1 MSKESEET
9 HVKPTLERA
18 DLRYWR
24 IDPDP
29 RLRPQIVCYFV
40 ALPGA
45 PVIVKRTYEPEL
57 LLPDGYSEM
66 VFSLANRFQR
76 RAVGEC
82 KASEEVRASYLIGG
96 RSHSVLTRA
105 LGDLR
110 IIGVKLESHV
120 LRNMIRTPLSQFR
133 DATLSLRDLNDTALL
148 DLEDELAN
156 TNSVERIAAHL
167 NLFFLQR
174 RASLQCAD
182 AAVMRL
188 IQRIR
193 VQAGNVRIR
202 EWLRSLKADPRHFE
216 RRFCAWTGMTPKRFA
231 RIARFNR
238 SYAHLIHGE
247 VAQGALGLHLSDYY
261 DQSHF
266 HRDFK
271 YFTGMSPAAM
281 LNVATKPGMDIT
293 EHLLEVM

>member
-1 MSKESEET
+1 M
-9 HVKPTLERA
+9 KPTLERA

-40 ALPGA
+40 ALPGTVDTAKDAA
-45 PVIVKRTYEPEL
+45 PEAEL
-57 LLPDGYSEM
+57 LLPDGYSEI
-66 VFSLANRFQR
+66 VFSLANRFER
-76 RAVGEC
+76 YAVGET
-82 KASEEVRASYLIGG
+82 KPSEEVCASYLIGG

-105 LGDLR
+105 RGALR
-110 IIGVKLESHV
+110 LIGVKLESHV
-120 LRNMIRTPLSQFR
+120 LRNMIRTPLSEFR
-133 DATLSLRDLNDTALL
+133 DATLSLRDLNDMALL

-156 TNSVERIAAHL
+156 TECVERIAAHL
-167 NLFFLQR
+167 DLFFLRR
-174 RASLQCAD
+174 RASLHCAD
-182 AAVMRL
+182 SAVMRL
-188 IQRIR
+188 IHRIR
-193 VQAGNVRIR
+193 TQAGNVRIR
-202 EWLRSLKADPRHFE
+202 EWLHSLNADPRHFE

-238 SYAHLIHGE
+238 SYAHLIRGE
-247 VAQGALGLHLSDYY
+247 AAQGALGLHLSDYY

-281 LNVATKPGMDIT
+281 LNVETKPGMDIT

>member
-1 MSKESEET
+1 MN
-9 HVKPTLERA
+9 PTLERA

-29 RLRPQIVCYFV
+29 LLRPEVVCYFV
-40 ALPGA
+40 ALPPAAGVLA
-45 PVIVKRTYEPEL
+45 PPRAAEL

-66 VFSLANRFQR
+66 VFSLSNRFER
-76 RAVGEC
+76 FAVGE
-82 KASEEVRASYLIGG
+82 SRPREEVQASYLIGG

-110 IIGVKLESHV
+110 LIGVKLESQA
-120 LRNMIRTPLSQFR
+120 LRNLIRTPLSEFR
-133 DATLSLRDLNDTALL
+133 DATLSLRDLNHAGLL
-148 DLEDELAN
+148 DLEDALAN
-156 TNSVERIAAHL
+156 SHCVERIAAQL
-167 NLFFLQR
+167 DLFFLQR

-182 AAVMRL
+182 TLVSRL

-193 VQAGNVRIR
+193 ARAGDVRIR
-202 EWLRSLKADPRHFE
+202 EWLRAMSLDPRHFE
-216 RRFCAWTGMTPKRFA
+216 RRFCACTGMTPKRFA

-238 SYAHLIHGE
+238 SYAHLVRGQ
-247 VAQGALGLHLSDYY
+247 ARQGALGAHLDDYY

-266 HRDFK
+266 YRDFK
-271 YFTGMSPAAM
+271 YFTGITPAAK
-281 LNVATKPGMDIT
+281 LNAAVLQGTDIT

>member
-1 MSKESEET
+1 M
-9 HVKPTLERA
+9 KPTLERA

-40 ALPGA
+40 ALPPAGTRVEPA
-45 PVIVKRTYEPEL
+45 ALEPEL

-66 VFSLANRFQR
+66 VFSLTNRFER
-76 RAVGEC
+76 YAVGESKPC
-82 KASEEVRASYLIGG
+82 EEVRASYLIGG
-96 RSHSVLTRA
+96 RSHSVQTRNQ
-105 LGDLR
+105 GDLR

-120 LRNMIRTPLSQFR
+120 LRNMIRVPLSEFR
-133 DATLSLRDLNDTALL
+133 DATLSLRDLHDTALL

-156 TNSVERIAAHL
+156 TNCVERIAAHL
-167 NLFFLQR
+167 DLFFLRR
-174 RASLQCAD
+174 RASLLCTD
-182 AAVMRL
+182 TAVTRL
-188 IQRIR
+188 IHCIR
-193 VQAGNVRIR
+193 ARAGNVRIR
-202 EWLRSLKADPRHFE
+202 EWLRSLNADPRHFE

-247 VAQGALGLHLSDYY
+247 ASQGALGLHLSDYY

-271 YFTGMSPAAM
+271 YFTGMSLATKF
-281 LNVATKPGMDIT
+281 NVSKKPGMDIT

>member
-1 MSKESEET
+1 M
-9 HVKPTLERA
+9 KPTLERA

-29 RLRPQIVCYFV
+29 RLRPHIVCYFV
-40 ALPGA
+40 ALPGIAGAASGVA
-45 PVIVKRTYEPEL
+45 PEAEL

-66 VFSLANRFQR
+66 VFSLANCFERY
-76 RAVGEC
+76 AVGET
-82 KASEEVRASYLIGG
+82 KSREEVRASYLIGG

-110 IIGVKLESHV
+110 LIGVKLESHV
-120 LRNMIRTPLSQFR
+120 LRNIIRTPLSEFR

-156 TNSVERIAAHL
+156 TDCVERIASHL
-167 NLFFLQR
+167 DLFFLQR
-174 RASLQCAD
+174 RASLLCAD
-182 AAVMRL
+182 TAVTRL
-188 IQRIR
+188 IHCIR
-193 VQAGNVRIR
+193 TRAGNVRIR
-202 EWLRSLKADPRHFE
+202 EWLRVLNADPRYFE

-238 SYAHLIHGE
+238 SYGHLIQGE
-247 VAQGALGLHLSDYY
+247 ASHGALGLHLSDYY

-271 YFTGMSPAAM
+271 YFTGMSPATK
-281 LNVATKPGMDIT
+281 LNVAKKPGMEIT